1 MGEGESWE
9 GGKGGLTSLSI
20 LTLALMPSTSA
31 SFWFSSSERTASLY
45 WPLCG
50 LEHLSVSVVTCS
62 FSRSKGYRN
71 MLKSA
76 AFDLI

>member
-1 MGEGESWE
+1 MGGRE
-9 GGKGGLTSLSI
+9 GGPTSLSI

-50 LEHLSVSVVTCS
+50 WEHLSVSVLTS
-62 FSRSKGYRN
+62 SYFTYREHV
-71 MLKSA
+71 A
-76 AFDLI
+76 TH